1 MPKLKKDAVRAVLIA
16 WAFAFAALPFAHAQT
31 ALANGRA
38 ALAQQTPAKLEEA
51 HQAFKTGLETL
62 PSDVELNFFYAATL
76 LIREA
81 HTESFKQQFTSLN
94 ATIVNPSIY
103 ELEYSFPLG
112 FGGIWLPPAGVGTD
126 DHLTYLNSKSAL
138 IDEALACLDKITDG
152 NFTITLTSSET
163 SLLDTQVDFADI
175 CILRAG
181 LRLAKAALH
190 LANSYNLSGEYRAL
204 YDLHAAGNLTPQAIL
219 ATFPQL
225 FNLSTSPARRSDAR
239 TQLQLAHTEWNKALA
254 AIKTTRPFP
263 TGGSGT
269 PPRPTPSPYALSA
282 SVDATPPPYLF
293 EFDSIAAAEK
303 LDELFDTLVASLTA
317 EAIFPLNTD
326 FAVEGYKINLSN
338 LVTSPNGL
346 RTLTPKRFDR
356 GFFQPSS
363 WPDPTLGGVFPEA
376 TQDDANDAGNFLFLL
391 QTTIYEPYQFWL
403 LAGTPDQSG
412 FFEEGEVRFNQI
424 NGIAVDA
431 NGNIYVADEGNHV
444 IRKISVDKKVTT
456 VAGQKWNEWSEREGL
471 EEQYAV
477 YPTRY
482 PDILDSNIGPIAVDD
497 TGTVYF
503 MNGRLLSKLTSDGT
517 LSNLAGSISWS
528 WREPIDGFGAD
539 AAFNWVSAIATDKN
553 GNVYVCDANAIR
565 KITPAGQVTT
575 LAGKLG
581 WDDSEG
587 YVDGAGAEARFNNP
601 TGVAVDDAGVV
612 YVTDSDNFVIRK
624 IQPDGTTSTFVGNAT
639 ISNHLD
645 AKGAKAR
652 MNRPEGLAIDSSGNL
667 YFTDGGTIRKVKPDG
682 TVTTLAGKLKPDH
695 TASRIGDQMGIQEA
709 AGEAAVFGEDDVTG
723 LAVDRRGTLYASFE
737 NSIYEAES
745 IAAPPS
751 GTPFPT
757 PTPLPTPAPKPIP
770 TPTPA
775 PTPELLSLTLS
786 TNTVDLS
793 NGAVELPIKALL
805 SGALRNINL
814 HFASSDFSSG
824 FHGFMGQLSGDS
836 QLIGSLKVP
845 DYIKSGNYTLSFL
858 HYSDITGTDW
868 TYLNKDESRNI
879 LGNVSLTVSNPRID
893 MDNNPPDLRLF
904 LLTTNQTN
912 ASQSVGKIKYK
923 IEVTDDLSGFGGYIQ
938 IRFRYNDSP
947 ISIDYYSGNDRSF
960 GLTRVDGALQTYE
973 GTIEIPQ
980 GTAEG
985 DWTLQNLYISD
996 RAGNGESITLTP
1008 ELQAVK
1014 FSVSNFATNPLE
1026 PQDHYA
1032 PLPVAVTVSRSS
1044 VDVSVAD
1051 QKVKVQITVNN
1062 DDLPISSQWI
1072 NVDFWLINEHGH
1084 GEGAVFSA
1092 TGFQLVSGTVASG
1105 VYEGELV
1112 IPRYAKNGNY
1122 MVSGI
1127 FVDEY
1132 SPSGDLKSY
1141 NVSGDSVPAEFRQ
1154 AISVTGTQDRTA
1166 PVLQGIAVSPSSAD
1180 TRNGTVSVTANL
1192 TITDDL
1198 IGLHET
1204 GWSRSGA
1211 LALRSPSGKEFLYS
1225 EFTWGNRI
1233 SGTSTNGTYQVQFDL
1248 PQYSEEG
1255 AWTIDYIELLD
1266 KNYNTRFLIPANL
1279 TAQQL
1284 AATTIQVQGWPRGW
1298 ETLSSNPQTSNQAKA
1313 VITKQSA
1320 KFWFP
1325 IANID
1330 GNWTWG
1336 TGERG
1341 YSFQGDFLEYD
1352 WSVEILG
1359 NPKYWLSFTHL
1370 KKQNETPQ
1378 SGNFTQF
1385 LAVGQ
1390 ANVWE
1395 ESADWGTII
1404 DSSSIS
1410 AYREGQSLV
1419 IELTASAVL
1428 SKLQKAMPS
1437 YIPFLSFDPLRG
1449 SYDTKNVKV
1458 EYVKEDVQLSLG
1470 NLTHT
1475 ADGTDKIPS
1484 VSSTPGNHTQDVTI
1498 TYNGTTR
1505 PPSEPGTYTVVA
1517 FLNTANYQ
1525 GRQVATM
1532 TISGQS
1538 QTITAFS
1545 AISNKVF
1552 GGSPFAVTAPA
1563 SSSGLPVTLSVK
1575 SGPATISG
1583 NMVTMTGVGT
1593 VVLAANQ
1600 AGDAS
1605 YGAATEV
1612 TTSFLVEGRESYE
1625 QWAQRHFGGEVAQR
1639 GGQSRDDDGDGI
1651 SNHLEYKSDTDPKDA
1666 RSKFAVEAAEK
1677 KAGGFE
1683 VRWQGKQGIKYR
1695 LLWSNNLATWSE
1707 VNDSRRT
1714 GSGATESVTDTGA
1727 TSGKRF
1733 YRVEVVD

>member
-16 WAFAFAALPFAHAQT
+16 WAFVFAALPFAHAQT

-62 PSDVELNFFYAATL
+62 PSDAELNFFYAATL
-76 LIREA
+76 LAREA
-81 HTESFKQQFTSLN
+81 QTESFQQQFTSLN
-94 ATIVNPSIY
+94 ASILNPSIY
-103 ELEYSFPLG
+103 ALEYSFPLG
-112 FGGIWLPPAGVGTD
+112 FGGILLPPVGVGTD
-126 DHLTYLNSKSAL
+126 DHLAYLNSKSAL

-175 CILRAG
+175 CLLRAG
-181 LRLAKAALH
+181 LRIAKAALH

-293 EFDSIAAAEK
+293 EFDSITAAEK

-482 PDILDSNIGPIAVDD
+482 PDILDSNIGPIAVDG

-575 LAGKLG
+575 LAGKVG
-581 WDDSEG
+581 WDDYDSEG

-652 MNRPEGLAIDSSGNL
+652 LNRPEGLAIDSSGNL

-757 PTPLPTPAPKPIP
+757 PTPLPTPAPTP
-770 TPTPA
+770 TPAPSPTPSPTPA
-775 PTPELLSLTLS
+775 PTPELFSLTLS
-786 TNTVDLS
+786 SDSVDLS
-793 NGAVELPIKALL
+793 NGGVKLSFDALTSGSLRNLNLYFRNSDSSSTIYGYANEGSTRL
-805 SGALRNINL
+805 SGSVEIPEYAK
-814 HFASSDFSSG
+814 AG
-824 FHGFMGQLSGDS
+824 PWTLSGIYFTDS
-836 QLIGSLKVP
+836 
-845 DYIKSGNYTLSFL
+845 
-858 HYSDITGTDW
+858 TGANG
-868 TYLNKDESRNI
+868 TYLSTAQI
-879 LGNVSLTVSNPRID
+879 PHLGNVSFTVSNPIID
-893 MDNNPPDLRLF
+893 NTPPTVHF
-904 LLTTNQTN
+904 FTLLTTEVNTSTSS
-912 ASQSVGKIKYK
+912 AKIRYR
-923 IEVTDDLSGFGGYIQ
+923 IQVSDNLSGVNDVSLNFSGQGYSLN
-938 IRFRYNDSP
+938 YSLWASDS
-947 ISIDYYSGNDRSF
+947 R
-960 GLTRVDGALQTYE
+960 LVAVDGPIKTYE

-996 RAGNGESITLTP
+996 RAGNGQSVTLTP

-1014 FSVSNFATNPLE
+1014 FSVSNFATNPVE
-1026 PQDHYA
+1026 PQDLYA
-1032 PLPVAVTVSRSS
+1032 PLPVAVTVSRSF
-1044 VDVSVAD
+1044 VDVSAAD

-1122 MVSGI
+1122 LVSGI
-1127 FVDEY
+1127 FFDEY
-1132 SPSGDLKSY
+1132 SPSGDRKSY
-1141 NVSGDSVPAEFRQ
+1141 HVWGDSVPAEFRQ
-1154 AISVTGTQDRTA
+1154 TISVTGTQDVTS
-1166 PVLQGIAVSPSSAD
+1166 PVLQGIVVSPSSAD
-1180 TRNGTVSVTANL
+1180 TRNGMVSLTANL

-1204 GWSRSGA
+1204 GWSRTAA

-1233 SGTSTNGTYQVQFDL
+1233 SGTSTNGTYQVQFEL

-1330 GNWTWG
+1330 GNWTWD

-1341 YSFQGDFLEYD
+1341 YSFQDDFLEYD

-1370 KKQNETPQ
+1370 KKPNETAQ
-1378 SGNFTQF
+1378 SGNFTEF
-1385 LAVGQ
+1385 LAAGQ
-1390 ANVWE
+1390 VNVWE
-1395 ESADWGTII
+1395 DSADGGTII
-1404 DSSSIS
+1404 ESASIS
-1410 AYREGQSLV
+1410 ASRNGTCLL
-1419 IELTASAVL
+1419 IELTDSAVL

-1437 YIPFLSFDPLRG
+1437 YVPFLSFDPLRG

-1458 EYVKEDVQLSLG
+1458 EYVKEDVPLSLG

-1484 VSSTPGNHTQDVTI
+1484 VSSTPGNHAQDVTI

-1532 TISGQS
+1532 TISGKS
-1538 QTITAFS
+1538 QAITAFS
-1545 AISNKVF
+1545 VITNKVF

-1583 NMVTMTGVGT
+1583 NMVTVTGVGT

-1605 YGAATEV
+1605 YGAAMEV

-1666 RSKFAVEAAEK
+1666 RSKFAVEAVEK

-1707 VNDSRRT
+1707 VHDSRRT